1 MEYINDYADV
11 SNYNDNNNDDIENG
25 EVSLNN
31 FIDDIEIENDLA
43 DSYDLPNVMRSISVA
58 KNGAFSE

>member
-11 SNYNDNNNDDIENG
+11 RNYNDNNNDDIENG

-43 DSYDLPNVMRSISVA
+43 DSYDLTNVMRSISVA